1 MTFLKYTFL
10 ITCFAPINL
19 VFKKKKSKQKAVKMT
34 AEYHHQ
40 DLSCIYRLH
49 HAYSEKLHFGQRS
62 GADCSSGLASETMTM
77 FKGVMYN
84 AVCKLYT
91 GTDAEDLP

>member
-1 MTFLKYTFL
+1 MLQL
-10 ITCFAPINL
+10 IWYL
-19 VFKKKKSKQKAVKMT
+19 KKKKSKQKAVKMT